1 MNSIIKRVLAAL
13 SLAALCL
20 TASSCQLSEMLGK
33 DTTDT
38 SAGDTTPSDT
48 TAGSGADTEAV
59 EAMDF
64 STVDVLQYITL
75 GQYKGLEAVLKVE
88 QVTEEM
94 VETELQ
100 NIVAANGSYEQ
111 ITDRATAE
119 GDTLNINFRGFL
131 DGVQFQGG
139 TADGQSITLSD
150 QSGYIDGFADGLVGV
165 MPGTTVTL
173 DLTFPDP
180 YSVNPD
186 MAGKAVVFEV
196 DVNYIR
202 GEYIDAELSDAFV
215 VTYTGGDLST
225 VAELRSFVQSKL
237 EKESS
242 ETAKETAISDV
253 WAQAVENA
261 EVISYPQQQLDYYC
275 AAQKSQCEYYANA
288 YGMSVESVMQILGY
302 TEESF
307 LEDAKTY
314 TKEDLVFYGIAQV
327 EGVSVSDEEYTAG
340 LANYASEAGAEP
352 EELEDYYGELY
363 IRECLLWDKLLEMI
377 YDMSNITEE

>member
-1 MNSIIKRVLAAL
+1 MNSIIKRILAVL

-94 VETELQ
+94 VETELK

-111 ITDRATAE
+111 ITDRATVE
-119 GDTLNINFRGFL
+119 GDTLNIDFRGFL

-150 QSGYIDGFADGLVGV
+150 QSGYIDGFADGLIGA

-196 DVNYIR
+196 DVNYIL

-253 WAQAVENA
+253 WAQTVENA
-261 EVISYPQQQLDYYC
+261 VVISYPQQQLDYY

-307 LEDAKTY
+307 LEDAKAY

-340 LANYASEAGAEP
+340 LAKYASEAGAEP